1 MAWSDASLEKQLVS
15 NQGTVGSRFETS
27 VSAKLPKFRNG
38 EIQLLPDSVS
48 NVEHHSV
55 MHASWNFFQCFFC
68 AFFFEETNVS
78 LDTCAVGAVNQRRD
92 NMDVCHDALS

>member
-1 MAWSDASLEKQLVS
+1 M
-15 NQGTVGSRFETS
+15 
-27 VSAKLPKFRNG
+27 SAKVPKFRNG

-55 MHASWNFFQCFFC
+55 MHASWNVFPMFFLCVL
-68 AFFFEETNVS
+68 FFEEKNVS
-78 LDTCAVGAVNQRRD
+78 LDTCTVGAVNQRRD